1 MSDVQNTAGAVER
14 AKNNSKLSQ
23 RVPIKP
29 GTMLSVRLLNDVNLS
44 SDGARAAFV
53 VWEFVADK
61 PKECERI
68 WVVETA
74 GGEARP
80 FSKGARKDTFPRWS
94 PDGQQLAFTSVGEGE
109 KDKPQL
115 HLLPAQ
121 GGDAK
126 KVCTM
131 PNGASDLAWSPDGSH
146 IAFLSLEGEE
156 PKSDPKVITSDRQR
170 RLWTVRPDYDIPEAV
185 TPDNMTVWEFAWSP
199 DSKYIAL
206 YYSSGSDE
214 TDWYR
219 GQIGIV
225 SASGGAVRQLSQ
237 LTHQVSALTWS
248 PDGKHITYVSDEW
261 SDRGLIG
268 GDIYMQSVEGGDARN
283 LTPNAPFSFSCCRWF
298 PDGRRLL
305 YAGWES
311 LTHQIGILDAVDG
324 SMKILADDFVMG
336 ERFGPRFSATAD
348 LRSFATTHE
357 TPQQPYDV
365 WLGKLTSEGENISG
379 VDWQRLSRL
388 NPIAEETFAISP
400 TRRIR
405 YESVDGWQIDALLTL
420 PLTPKGDGPPPLI
433 VEVHGGPSW
442 AYTENWGYWSQMLA
456 SAGFAILQPNIRG
469 SLGHGSAFT
478 DAVVGDMGGK
488 DFQDVMRG
496 VDYLIEQRLVDS
508 ERVGIMGWSYGGF
521 MTAWAVTQTTRFK
534 AALMGA
540 GVSDFH
546 SFHAQSNIPDWD
558 MRFIGVD
565 PLEQPEKYRERSAI
579 TYAGRVTTPTLIVH
593 GENDQCVPVN
603 QAYAFYRALR
613 ERKVPVELVVY
624 PREGHGF
631 NERAHL
637 LDLEERMVGW
647 FEKYL

>member
-1 MSDVQNTAGAVER
+1 MSDVQNTAGMAER
-14 AKNNSKLSQ
+14 TRNSSELSQ

-29 GTMLSVRLLNDVNLS
+29 GTMLSVRFLNDVNLS
-44 SDGARAAFV
+44 PDEARAAFV

-61 PKECERI
+61 PKESGRI

-74 GGEARP
+74 GGEPKP
-80 FSKGARKDTFPRWS
+80 FSKGPKEDICPRWS

-121 GGDAK
+121 GGEAK

-156 PKSDPKVITSDRQR
+156 PKSDPKVITSDRHR

-225 SASGGAVRQLSQ
+225 SANGGAVRQLSQ
-237 LTHQVSALTWS
+237 LTRQVSALTWS
-248 PDGKHITYVSDEW
+248 PDGKHITYVSGEW

-298 PDGRRLL
+298 ADGRRLL

-348 LRSFATTHE
+348 LCSLATTHE

-365 WLGKLTSEGENISG
+365 WLGKLRIEGENISG

-388 NPIAEETFAISP
+388 NSIAEETFALSP

-405 YESVDGWQIDALLTL
+405 YGSVDGWQIDALLTL

-469 SLGHGSAFT
+469 SLGHGIAFT

-496 VDYLIEQRLVDS
+496 VDYLIGQRLVDS
-508 ERVGIMGWSYGGF
+508 ERIGIMGWSYGGF

>member
-1 MSDVQNTAGAVER
+1 MNDVQGATAQAEE
-14 AKNNSKLSQ
+14 AKHATAPAS

-29 GTMLSVRLLNDVNLS
+29 GTMLSVRMPTDVNLS
-44 SDGARAAFV
+44 PNGERAAFV
-53 VWEFVADK
+53 VREFVADK
-61 PKECERI
+61 PKECGRI

-74 GGEARP
+74 GGEPKP
-80 FSKGARKDTFPRWS
+80 FSSGPKEDTCPRWS
-94 PDGQQLAFTSVGEGE
+94 PDSQQLAFTSVGEGE

-115 HLLPAQ
+115 HILPVQ
-121 GGDAK
+121 GGEAK

-131 PNGASDLAWSPDGSH
+131 PNGVSDLTWSPDGSR

-156 PKSDPKVITSDRQR
+156 PKSDPKVITSDRHR
-170 RLWTVRPDYDIPEAV
+170 RLWAVRAGYDIPEAV
-185 TPDNMTVWEFAWSP
+185 TPDGLTVWEYAWSP
-199 DSKYIAL
+199 DSKQIAL
-206 YYSSGSDE
+206 YYTTGSDE

-219 GQIGIV
+219 GQIGV
-225 SASGGAVRQLSQ
+225 VAASGGAVRQIAE
-237 LTHQVSALTWS
+237 LTRQVSAFTWS
-248 PDGKHITYVSDEW
+248 PDGKHIAYVSGEW
-261 SDRGLIG
+261 SDRGLVG
-268 GDIYMQSVEGGDARN
+268 GDIYMLSVEGGEVRN
-283 LTPNAPFSFSCCRWF
+283 LTPNAPFSFSWCHWF
-298 PDGRRLL
+298 PDGRHLL
-305 YAGWES
+305 YVGWES
-311 LTHQIGILDAVDG
+311 LTHQLGILDTVDG
-324 SMKILADDFVMG
+324 SVKILVDDFVMG
-336 ERFGPRFSATAD
+336 EWLGPRFSATPD
-348 LRSFATTHE
+348 LRSIATTHS
-357 TPQQPYDV
+357 TPQHPYDA
-365 WLGKLTSEGENISG
+365 WLGKLTIEDSTISG
-379 VDWQRLSRL
+379 IVWQRLSRL
-388 NPIAEETFAISP
+388 NPIAEETFALSP

-420 PLTPKGDGPPPLI
+420 PLTRRGEGPPPLI

-442 AYTENWGYWSQMLA
+442 AYTDNWGSWSQLLA

-469 SLGHGSAFT
+469 SLGHGTAFT

-488 DFQDVMRG
+488 DFQDVMHG
-496 VDYLIEQRLVDS
+496 VDYLIEQGLVDS
-508 ERVGIMGWSYGGF
+508 ERIGIMGWSYGGF

-558 MRFIGVD
+558 VRFIGVD

-593 GENDQCVPVN
+593 GENDLCVPVN

-631 NERAHL
+631 NEKAHL

-647 FEKYL
+647 FEKHL